1 LYFFDSY
8 AIIEVLGEN
17 PAYRQYSSEKFNT
30 TSLNLA
36 EVYYAYLLRGKE
48 KQLLELFEEMDF
60 NLIPFSTVEAFSAM
74 QFRFD
79 NKKRNLSFIDAL
91 GYTLAK
97 SLGLPFLT
105 GDKQFREIGGV
116 EWVK

>member
-1 LYFFDSY
+1 MHFFDSY

-17 PAYRQYSSEKFNT
+17 PAYRKYSSEKFNT

-36 EVYYAYLLRGKE
+36 EVYYAYLRQGKE
-48 KQLLELFEEMDF
+48 KQLLELFEEIDF
-60 NLIPFSTVEAFSAM
+60 NIIPFSTAEAFSAM
-74 QFRFD
+74 RFRFD
-79 NKKRNLSFIDAL
+79 NKKRSMSFIDAL

-97 SLGLPFLT
+97 SMNLPFLT
-105 GDKQFREIGGV
+105 GDKEFRDIDGV